1 MLTDW
6 LRVAERIAVALER
19 MADAAEAQN
28 AAGGHHWGKGAP
40 LEPTIDGIKYTVGAA
55 HGSQRDG

>member
-19 MADAAEAQN
+19 MADAAEARNRLDWIPSPPHQVEVIN
-28 AAGGHHWGKGAP
+28 
-40 LEPTIDGIKYTVGAA
+40 
-55 HGSQRDG
+55 GSQRDG